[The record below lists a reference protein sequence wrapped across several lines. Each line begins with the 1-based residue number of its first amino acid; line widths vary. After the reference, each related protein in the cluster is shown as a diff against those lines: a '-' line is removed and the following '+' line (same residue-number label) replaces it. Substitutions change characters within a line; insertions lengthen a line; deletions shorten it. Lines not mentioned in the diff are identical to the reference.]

1 MRYLWAVLVC
11 VVMCEQ
17 YSQDGANCISDGGE
31 VARPFHSGRIF
42 VEDHM
47 VTHHAISSLQA
58 TETVGISIGPPS
70 RVWEDYTSSSLQQ
83 LIFG

>member
-1 MRYLWAVLVC
+1 
-11 VVMCEQ
+11 
-17 YSQDGANCISDGGE
+17 

-58 TETVGISIGPPS
+58 TTTVGISIRPPS
-70 RVWEDYTSSSLQQ
+70 PYLRGWNIYKLQQ
-83 LIFG
+83 LTFG